1 MVDLIMIIGRAIGE
15 TSLSGIEFISKTSP
29 KIGEYVTLNYDGKT
43 VLGMIETLIH
53 GSVSLNNDI
62 YDPGTVDMI
71 KAIEGNNTYIKGKVK
86 ILGDLDDN
94 LRIPRTPASPGT
106 KIYLA
111 DNDILNKI
119 FQVKNPLKI
128 GGLISQENIDVNI
141 DINKMI
147 TRHLAILAMTG
158 AGKSN
163 TVCVIIDELLKYNG
177 TMVIFDMHSEY
188 VDGEFNNGE
197 VNIIIPEINPIYMS
211 FSEIRRLT
219 NISSSA
225 YIQERYF
232 RESYK
237 IAINEAREGNSR
249 DFLNVLKGNL
259 NKWYETE
266 IFRGKELKS
275 GEKTKIM
282 DVINKVEDL
291 ENRYGSLLNTNA
303 GDILSQIQLG
313 KANVINLG
321 QSDEATAE
329 VVVSHVLRNAL
340 NSRKLFIHK
349 KTENG
354 LKFPVFFIVEE
365 AHILAPKNRSI
376 NSKLWISR
384 IAREGRKFG
393 LGLCLVS
400 QSPKSLDPDSLSQ
413 ANNMIILR
421 LVEPQDQRHVQSA
434 SESLSED
441 LLLQLPSLNIGEAIV
456 LGLMVR
462 IPTLVKID
470 EFKGR
475 CYGDDLDIVNEWNQY
490 KNDQE
495 EEIEK
500 QKQAFKDLGGNY

>member
-1 MVDLIMIIGRAIGE
+1 MIIGRVIGE
-15 TSLSGIEFISKTSP
+15 TSLNNIEFISKTTP
-29 KIGEYVTLNYDGKT
+29 KIGEYVTLNYDRKT
-43 VLGMIETLIH
+43 ILGMIETLIH

-62 YDPGTVDMI
+62 YDPSTVDMI
-71 KAIEGNNTYIKGKVK
+71 QAIEGNDFYIKGKVK
-86 ILGDLDDN
+86 ILGDLKDN
-94 LRIPRTPASPGT
+94 LRVPRTPVPPGT
-106 KIYLA
+106 EVYLA
-111 DNDILNKI
+111 DENTLNKV
-119 FQVKNPLKI
+119 FRVKNPLKI
-128 GGLISQENIDVNI
+128 GSLISQRDIDVNI

-163 TVCVIIDELLKYNG
+163 TVCVLIDELLKYNG

-188 VDGEFNNGE
+188 VDSEFNNGE
-197 VNIIIPEINPIYMS
+197 VNIIDPEINPIYMS
-211 FSEIRRLT
+211 FSEIRRLI

-232 RESYK
+232 REAYK
-237 IAINEAREGNSR
+237 IAINEARKGNYR
-249 DFLNVLKGNL
+249 DFLNILKEHL
-259 NKWYETE
+259 NIWYETE
-266 IFRGKELKS
+266 TFRNKDIKS
-275 GEKTKIM
+275 NEKTKIM

-291 ENRYGSLLNTNA
+291 ENKYGSLLNTNT

-329 VVVSHVLRNAL
+329 VIVSHVLRNAL
-340 NSRKLFIHK
+340 KSRKLFIRE
-349 KTENG
+349 KTEES

-365 AHILAPKNRSI
+365 AHILAPKSRSI

-400 QSPKSLDPDSLSQ
+400 QSPKSIDPDSLSQ

-456 LGLMVR
+456 LGLMVNV
-462 IPTLVKID
+462 PTLLKID

-475 CYGDDLDIVNEWNQY
+475 RYGDDLDIVSEWSQY
-490 KNDQE
+490 KINQE
-495 EEIEK
+495 KDVEE
-500 QKQAFKDLGGNY
+500 QRQSFKELGGDY